1 MQCSASVCRGWVF
14 NASVVVRSSGPQ
26 AESTSCVHQSSLVQA
41 SRIRKAA
48 LPTTPRL
55 CLLLLLLGMGCGE
68 KTPDMGSCQPH
79 PSCHE
84 CIQSHPSCAW
94 CKQLDFVQAGEVD
107 AGRCA
112 TRLELER
119 RGCLPSEIM
128 DPHGEQHMLEDRP
141 LSSSTQQE
149 SFTQLAPQRIA
160 LKLRPGEEQR
170 FTVRFRRSEG
180 YPVDLYYLMD
190 LSYSMKDDLENIKRL
205 GNNLMAALHDVT
217 TSVKIGFGSFVDK
230 TVLPFVS
237 TSASKRRHPCPDPAE
252 ACQPSFSYQHVLSL
266 TGNASEF
273 KSRVGQQH
281 ISGNQD
287 PAEGGFDAIMQAAV
301 CKEQIGWRNVTKLLV
316 FTSDGTYHMAGDGKL
331 GGAYLPND
339 GRCHLDA
346 NGQYTKSHLYDYP
359 SIGHLAE
366 VLSKSNIQPIFA
378 VTGIRVPM
386 YAELSKFIPKSVVGV
401 LKEDSSNVVQL
412 ITDAY
417 HNLSST
423 VSLEHSLSELP
434 PDMSITYDSHCGDSE
449 TFGHTRGGEC
459 IGVRINQSVQ
469 FTVRI
474 KATTCLLGTKELVL
488 RVPGVSEEL
497 HVQLTTVCECQCGD
511 TQSNAHHCS
520 GGHGNLTCGVCSCQP
535 GYVGQLCEC
544 QQEKLG
550 VPEGSCRDVNDT
562 GPVCSGKGQCMCGKC
577 QCHPPA
583 SGPFCKC
590 DNTGCKRHNGQLCAG
605 NGRCRCN
612 MCECQANYTG
622 SACECSLDTSG
633 CMWEGAECSSHGHC
647 VCNRCQCDAGWF
659 DSHCSRCA
667 DCQTL
672 CEEHRDCAECKAFGT
687 GPLSATCSA
696 SCNQTVSV
704 LLAPTVNESW
714 CQMKAEDGRLLI
726 YLIGKD
732 EAGGIILTV
741 KNQEGTTKQIVKL
754 VLGSVLGSGLLL
766 IAIYYSYIRIS
777 DWKEF
782 KRFEEECKRTKGNEV
797 NNPIYQS
804 ATTTTINPKYNK
816 D

>member
-520 GGHGNLTCGVCSCQP
+520 GGHGNLTCGVC
-535 GYVGQLCEC
+535 
-544 QQEKLG
+544 
-550 VPEGSCRDVNDT
+550 
-562 GPVCSGKGQCMCGKC
+562 
-577 QCHPPA
+577 
-583 SGPFCKC
+583 
-590 DNTGCKRHNGQLCAG
+590 
-605 NGRCRCN
+605 
-612 MCECQANYTG
+612 
-622 SACECSLDTSG
+622 
-633 CMWEGAECSSHGHC
+633 
-647 VCNRCQCDAGWF
+647 
-659 DSHCSRCA
+659 
-667 DCQTL
+667 
-672 CEEHRDCAECKAFGT
+672 RDCAECKAFGT

-797 NNPIYQS
+797 SGASFPVWFAPCLAS
-804 ATTTTINPKYNK
+804 HLCRWEPCMAGS
-816 D
+816 